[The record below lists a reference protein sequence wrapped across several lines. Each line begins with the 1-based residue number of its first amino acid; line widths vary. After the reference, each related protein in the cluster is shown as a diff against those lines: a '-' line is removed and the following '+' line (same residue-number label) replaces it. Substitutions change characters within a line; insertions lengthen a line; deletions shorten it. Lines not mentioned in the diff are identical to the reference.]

1 MRLISEHS
9 PKTASRSFL
18 PMAAS
23 LFAAFLALL
32 VAGVLLPAASAFLA
46 TPALAS
52 GPAQSGDGTPGTAKA
67 AGKAGVPTL
76 RKRSADKAG
85 APSAEADSKRH
96 EVQAEVALGGAVE
109 EARAVAG
116 RLERL
121 AAEAEKELAELRLK
135 VERPDA
141 DEKLLREARGKLNQL
156 SLRLLAARKDLE
168 QPLGHMRQ
176 QLKALGPAPKAGE
189 TEDPGITARRK
200 LLARVVHRM
209 EAVDRRL
216 ELLLL
221 EMEQL
226 HNRATER
233 QRSLFF
239 SEILKPARSIL
250 NPFLWTDGL
259 AQLPEY
265 WQRLRVMAGGWLS
278 EDARFSLLAAMA
290 LILLALAGVV
300 WLWRQW
306 RGPWEKGGEA
316 ADEVQRLWRAV
327 RVPLFVALLTF
338 LLMIF
343 LKIVLFTLGTPSPR
357 MERLLSAFAGGTL
370 YAVVLMALARGILR
384 PRTPHMRLVDIAH
397 EGATRAYRWAA
408 LVAILHGLDVFI
420 VRSAAELFMPVSFI
434 ETWSAFMA
442 AAHVVLVWLLIM
454 SIRRAR
460 ALSEVAPDSAPKHFL
475 FGWVRYVF
483 HVILLLLAII
493 VLALLL
499 GYVALAHFIARQMVF
514 TAALVAS
521 LYLVHHLADA
531 LVKSAF
537 DPASPVGRFLREKL
551 LVPEGTISRA
561 GVLFSTLVDVV
572 VVLIGLPLI
581 LMQWAVQLTD
591 VWVWLRQGF
600 FGFRVGNI
608 TIEPANILLGI
619 VVFIIGLMVVRL
631 LILWLDR
638 RVLARSDMDDGIR
651 NSILTVVRYAGIVGA
666 FLVAISVAGMNLA
679 SFALFGGALGIGIG
693 FGLQTIVNNF
703 VSGLILLAE
712 RPIKVGDRIR
722 VAGEEGIVKRIR
734 VRSTEIETFDRVSVI
749 VPNSQLISEPVLN
762 WYHENR
768 MGRVRVPVGVS
779 YDADPEQVRDILL
792 KCARE
797 HPKVL
802 GWPDPFVQFMGFGA
816 SSLDFELRAYIP
828 DAGQLG
834 SVSSD
839 LHYAI
844 FRALKNAGIEI
855 PFPQRDLH
863 VRSVP
868 PELAGARGIGVGAGG
883 SGPAR
888 PRKRPGGAS

>member
-1 MRLISEHS
+1 MLIVLAVMS
-9 PKTASRSFL
+9 
-18 PMAAS
+18 AA
-23 LFAAFLALL
+23 AALHA
-32 VAGVLLPAASAFLA
+32 
-46 TPALAS
+46 PALAQEPRPS
-52 GPAQSGDGTPGTAKA
+52 SDAQQQGVDREPSSKA
-67 AGKAGVPTL
+67 D
-76 RKRSADKAG
+76 ADEAARP
-85 APSAEADSKRH
+85 APSGNVRLEA
-96 EVQAEVALGGAVE
+96 ALSGTVE
-109 EARAVAG
+109 EAKAVAG
-116 RLERL
+116 RVERL
-121 AAEAEKELAELRLK
+121 AAEADKTLGRLRLQ

-141 DEKLLREARGKLNQL
+141 DEKLLRESRSTLNKL
-156 SLRLLAARKDLE
+156 SLDLLAGRKELE
-168 QPLGHMRQ
+168 APLEHLRQ

-189 TEDPGITARRK
+189 TEDPGIAARRK
-200 LLARVVHRM
+200 LLRQVLQRL
-209 EAVDRRL
+209 EAADRRL

-221 EMEQL
+221 EMQQL
-226 HNRATER
+226 HDRASAR

-239 SEILKPARSIL
+239 SEILKPSRSVL
-250 NPFLWTDGL
+250 NPFLWADGL

-265 WQRLRVMAGGWLS
+265 WTRLRVMVNGWLRQ
-278 EDARFSLLAAMA
+278 EKRHSLLVASG
-290 LILLALAGVV
+290 LIFLALAAVI
-300 WLWRQW
+300 WAWRQW
-306 RGPWEKGGEA
+306 RGPWERGQA
-316 ADEVQRLWRAV
+316 SADRVQRLWRAV
-327 RVPLFVALLTF
+327 RVPLFVALLTV
-338 LLMIF
+338 LLLAF

-357 MERLLSAFAGGTL
+357 MERVLTAIAMGTL
-370 YAVVLMALARGILR
+370 YAAVLMALARGILR

-397 EGATRAYRWAA
+397 EGANRAYRWAA
-408 LVAILHGLDVFI
+408 LLAILHGLDVI
-420 VRSAAELFMPVSFI
+420 IIRSAEELFMPVSFI

-442 AAHVVLVWLLIM
+442 MLHVVLVWMFIFT
-454 SIRRAR
+454 IRRAR
-460 ALSEVAPDSAPKHFL
+460 ALSEVAPDTAPKYFL

-483 HVILLLLAII
+483 HVLLLLLLVVI

-514 TAALVAS
+514 TAALVAA

-537 DPASPVGRFLREKL
+537 DPHSPVGRFLRENL
-551 LVPEGTISRA
+551 LIPEATIARA
-561 GVLFSTLVDVV
+561 GVLFSTLVDIA
-572 VVLIGLPLI
+572 VVLVGLPLI

-591 VWVWLRQGF
+591 VWVWVRQGF
-600 FGFRVGNI
+600 FGFQVGNI

-619 VVFIIGLMVVRL
+619 LVFFIGLLVVRL
-631 LILWLDR
+631 LILWLDK
-638 RVLARSDMDDGIR
+638 RVLARSDMDEGIR
-651 NSILTVVRYAGIVGA
+651 NSILTVARYTGIVGA

-762 WYHENR
+762 WFHENR
-768 MGRVRVPVGVS
+768 IGRVRVPVGVS

-802 GWPDPFVQFMGFGA
+802 AWPDPFVQFMGFGA

-834 SVSSD
+834 GVASD
-839 LHYAI
+839 LHYMI
-844 FRALKNAGIEI
+844 FRALKEAGIEI
-855 PFPQRDLH
+855 PFPQRDVH
-863 VRSVP
+863 VRTLP
-868 PELAGARGIGVGAGG
+868 PELL
-883 SGPAR
+883 SG
-888 PRKRPGGAS
+888 KS